1 MTSLFKI
8 CFGIQDLAN
17 LEECLAQIRH
27 RIHSHD
33 HHIDLMVNRSLLRY
47 SKLLNSLLV
56 IRNDFEVETTTSFIL
71 WDGIKMQPKLIVNNS
86 LVIYDPFDNIVETIG
101 TMAERILTAPNLE
114 TYNKLLMMNIIKIV
128 TKYDLLDNIT
138 SGKMDIAYMDK
149 STP

>member
-1 MTSLFKI
+1 
-8 CFGIQDLAN
+8 
-17 LEECLAQIRH
+17 
-27 RIHSHD
+27 
-33 HHIDLMVNRSLLRY
+33 MVNRSLLRY